1 SSDLD
6 SYRVAGA
13 ILFDAS
19 LFKLLRAAFAALF
32 LSKFSINPSLRKNL
46 PTAVHKPIL
55 EWRAGIESQAHL

>member
-1 SSDLD
+1 MRLLCTSSDLD

-32 LSKFSINPSLRKNL
+32 FDKMSINLSLSKNL
-46 PTAVHKPIL
+46 PTAVHRLIL
-55 EWRAGIESQAHL
+55 ALSSWH